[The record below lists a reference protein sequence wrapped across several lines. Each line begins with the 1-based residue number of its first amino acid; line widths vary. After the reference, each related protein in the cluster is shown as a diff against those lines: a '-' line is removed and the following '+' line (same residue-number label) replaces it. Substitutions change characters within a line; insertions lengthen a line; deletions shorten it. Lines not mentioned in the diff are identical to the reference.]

1 MDNQTIITL
10 LIVGIVISKTLIG
23 VLIYFL
29 IRKNRL
35 LKSEQFKLAAA
46 NTALHEQAQ
55 RIRHY
60 NQELKI
66 AENFKTKVLS
76 IASHDLRAPFAS
88 VEVLLTI
95 NDISLIE
102 KEDLSLIFTNLK
114 GQVARSRKMLEE
126 VLRWTDA
133 QLRDKLENTET
144 CNILDQIND
153 LLEMYRLELQKSKM
167 LVLNTVD
174 RNFSVDIHK
183 EIFCFVVRNVISN
196 ATKYGRTGGKIQIL
210 LRDNT
215 VDHWELTIINDG
227 DELSPEVLYHL
238 NFVNSWERKKAENK
252 NGAGLGI
259 SLCRDLLKRINGSL
273 QFANSSG
280 EGVSVKL
287 MFPRKRIGA

>member
-1 MDNQTIITL
+1 MDSQTIITL

-35 LKSEQFKLAAA
+35 LKSKQLKLTAA
-46 NTALHEQAQ
+46 NTALNEQAQ

-60 NQELKI
+60 NEELKI

-95 NDISLIE
+95 NDISLID

-114 GQVARSRKMLEE
+114 KQVARSRAMLEE
-126 VLRWTDA
+126 VLLWTDS

-144 CNILDQIND
+144 CNIIDQINGI
-153 LLEMYRLELQKSKM
+153 LEMYSIEIQKSKM
-167 LVLNTVD
+167 LVLNNVEQD
-174 RNFSVDIHK
+174 FSVNIHK
-183 EIFCFVVRNVISN
+183 EIFCFVIRNVISN
-196 ATKYGRTGGKIQIL
+196 AIKYGRTGGKIQIL
-210 LRDNT
+210 LTDNKI
-215 VDHWELTIINDG
+215 DQWELTIINDG
-227 DELSPEVLYHL
+227 DELSPEVLYNL

-273 QFANSSG
+273 CFENRSS

-287 MFPRKRIGA
+287 IFPINV

>member
-1 MDNQTIITL
+1 VDSQTIITL

-35 LKSEQFKLAAA
+35 LKSKQLKLTAA
-46 NTALHEQAQ
+46 NTALNEQAQ

-60 NQELKI
+60 NEELKI

-95 NDISLIE
+95 NDISLID

-114 GQVARSRKMLEE
+114 KQVARSRAMLEE
-126 VLRWTDA
+126 VLLWTDS

-144 CNILDQIND
+144 CNIIDQINGI
-153 LLEMYRLELQKSKM
+153 LEMYSIEIQKSKM
-167 LVLNTVD
+167 LVLNNVEQD
-174 RNFSVDIHK
+174 FSVNIHK
-183 EIFCFVVRNVISN
+183 EIFCFVIRNVISN
-196 ATKYGRTGGKIQIL
+196 AIKYGRTGGKIQIL
-210 LRDNT
+210 LTDNKI
-215 VDHWELTIINDG
+215 DQWELTIINDG
-227 DELSPEVLYHL
+227 DELSPEVLYNL

-273 QFANSSG
+273 CFENRSS

-287 MFPRKRIGA
+287 IFPINV